1 MPILRAL
8 LDQWVGQEEGLERGS
23 DRSQDLLVR
32 LIELDRAC
40 DVKSFCQ
47 AGKKGLGAHG
57 LAIVIFRSF
66 IIEL

>member
-23 DRSQDLLVR
+23 DRPQDLLVR
-32 LIELDRAC
+32 LIELDRAW
-40 DVKSFCQ
+40 DVKAVCQ
-47 AGKKGLGAHG
+47 PGKKGLWAHSLG
-57 LAIVIFRSF
+57 IAIFRSF